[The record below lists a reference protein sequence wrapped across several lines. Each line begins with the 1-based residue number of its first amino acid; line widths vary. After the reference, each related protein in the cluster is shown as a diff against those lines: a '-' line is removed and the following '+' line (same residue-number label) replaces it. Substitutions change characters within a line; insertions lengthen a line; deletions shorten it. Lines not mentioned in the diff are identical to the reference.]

1 MPEKPLAGAVV
12 RAPKPASRFDW
23 PSVVVLAVVSGKPA
37 VADRGWFCQP
47 EVAVLAPALG
57 VAATW
62 SCLQGLLAPKRP
74 HDSQPVNPSPAK
86 NTLAGTWYL
95 RKLLGRYQQT
105 DNAMAYALADYNAG
119 RTHVFCA
126 DPLGLSAAS

>member
-86 NTLAGTWYL
+86 NTLARAILGVLPMGTPLFKECYRQQAQSWRSVPVRCGPL
-95 RKLLGRYQQT
+95 STKGGGR
-105 DNAMAYALADYNAG
+105 
-119 RTHVFCA
+119 
-126 DPLGLSAAS
+126 